1 MVVRF
6 VSAHTWPRSARLL
19 VVLYVFFVVLGLW
32 WFLVLVVCS
41 GSRACVIFCRCI
53 RITFS
58 QSVPCA
64 SVLLS
69 LLSSLAFPR
78 STFSSSF
85 VSRSQLVFP
94 VISGALLPFCFVQKG
109 EKEMLFEVW
118 ICVLMSDELLCN
130 RIRIARCS
138 GCFVNHGE
146 VSGEVDQVCAPR
158 EEISQVQLYQGQ
170 GFGGKYFFVFAAP
183 NSW

>member
-1 MVVRF
+1 MCWLF
-6 VSAHTWPRSARLL
+6 A
-19 VVLYVFFVVLGLW
+19 
-32 WFLVLVVCS
+32 
-41 GSRACVIFCRCI
+41 RACVIFCRCI

-94 VISGALLPFCFVQKG
+94 VISGALLLFCFVQEG